1 MEKISTQAYA
11 TARTIAQTVKSY
23 EDKLPVRNEGCRSQ
37 FLLHSAP
44 TPKVCL
50 FFHGFTAAPY
60 QFLPMGRTFYKAG
73 YNVIIPRLP
82 GHGKAGNWNKD
93 NPPPLPDSPDAYK
106 QFALNWLQKAQTLGD
121 RVVVG
126 GLSGGG
132 TMAAWLAL
140 EKFDQL
146 DRALLFAP
154 YLSSSN
160 KVIDLVVNVFNTY
173 FSWKPDAPSDKVIG
187 YGGFEVPALRV
198 FLEMGKEILKRSK
211 TDSSAPLFIIS
222 TEADRAVSNLDHET
236 LYENTLKRQPKS
248 WYYRFDKLLNIPH
261 TMMTKE
267 EGNDWENV
275 LNVMAKAF
283 VESNVTWAEIEDIAY
298 TMTEGNTFDQ
308 AVSRLKLSDRVSRD
322 LPTVLTMV
330 DKREI
335 VIKRNPSWSEE

>member
-1 MEKISTQAYA
+1 MAKISTQDYT
-11 TARTIAQTVKSY
+11 TARAIAQTVKFY
-23 EDKLPVRNEGCRSQ
+23 EDNLPVRNNGCRSQ

-44 TPKVCL
+44 TAKVCL

-60 QFLPMGRTFYKAG
+60 QFLPLGRTFYNAG

-82 GHGKAGNWNKD
+82 GHGKAGNWSKD
-93 NPPPLPDSPDAYK
+93 NPPPLPDSVDAYK
-106 QFALNWLQKAQTLGD
+106 QFALNWLEKAQTLGD

-132 TMAAWLAL
+132 TVAAWLAL

-160 KVIDLVVNVFNTY
+160 KVIDLVVNVFDTY
-173 FSWKPDAPSDKVIG
+173 FSWKTDTPPEKVIG

-211 TDSSAPLFIIS
+211 TSPSAPMFIIS
-222 TEADRAVSNLDHET
+222 TEADQAVSNLDHQT
-236 LYENTLKRQPKS
+236 LYENLLKRQSKS
-248 WYYRFDKLLNIPH
+248 WYYCFDQLLNIPH
-261 TMMTKE
+261 TMMTRA
-267 EGNDWENV
+267 EGNKWEDV
-275 LNVMAKAF
+275 LNSMAKAF
-283 VESNVTWAEIEDIAY
+283 VESNVTWTEIEDIAY
-298 TMTEGNTFDQ
+298 AMTKGKMFDQ
-308 AVSRLKLSDRVSRD
+308 AVKQLKLSDRVSRD

-335 VIKRNPSWSEE
+335 VIKRNPSWSKE